1 MTKPCDLSAIEAR
14 NLIGNKQLSPVE
26 LTKSCLEQIEKHNS
40 SINAV
45 VAINYDEVLKD
56 AQKAEDDVMS
66 GNELGI
72 LHGLPVGIKD
82 LNLVKNLRSTSG
94 SKLYENRIP
103 KEDDSVVKSIRD
115 QGAIVF
121 CKTNTP
127 EFGAGANTKNKVYG
141 ATCNPFDLNK
151 TPAGSSGGSAAAL
164 ATNMM
169 PLANGSDYGGSLR
182 TPAGFCGVT
191 GFRPSPGLVPA
202 TEAAVALN
210 PFSVQGPMGRTVSDT
225 YLLLQAQI
233 NVNQNDPFSSL
244 DALSMP
250 DTLLGADL
258 SNVKMAFSSDLG
270 CAPVDNEIRSVF
282 KNKINTFKHNFFQSD
297 EGHPDFLDIHNC
309 FEVIRGFNYVASHK
323 EKFENNKDL
332 LGPNVIDNVERGLKY
347 SLADVSWAHVMQTKI
362 YKSFRKFFNEFDVLI
377 CPAAAVSPYPHEQL
391 FVDEINGEKMPTY
404 MRWLALSYASTMAI
418 PCAWALPCGLD
429 HKQMPFGIQLIAPSG
444 RDAQLSEIAKSL
456 EVILMSNNETKRP
469 IPNINKT

>member
-1 MTKPCDLSAIEAR
+1 MTKACDLTAIEAR
-14 NLIGNKQLSPVE
+14 ELIGNKKLSPVE
-26 LTKSCLEQIEKHNS
+26 LSKSCLEQIEKLNS

-45 VAINYDEVLKD
+45 VAINHDDVLRE
-56 AQKAEDDVMS
+56 AQKAEDYVMS
-66 GNELGI
+66 GDELGI

-94 SKLYENRIP
+94 SKLYENRVP

-115 QGAIVF
+115 EGAIIF

-141 ATCNPFDLNK
+141 TTCNPFDLTK
-151 TPAGSSGGSAAAL
+151 TPAGSSGGSSAAL

-202 TEAAVALN
+202 TDASVALN

-233 NVNQNDPFSSL
+233 SVNKNDPFSSL
-244 DALSMP
+244 DALSLP
-250 DTLLGADL
+250 DTLLGSDL
-258 SNVKMAFSSDLG
+258 SGVKMAFSSDLG
-270 CAPVDNEIRSVF
+270 CAPVDNDIKSVF
-282 KNKINTFKHNFFQSD
+282 LEKINTFKNHFFQSHED
-297 EGHPDFLDIHNC
+297 HPNFLDIHNC
-309 FEVIRGFNYVASHK
+309 FEVIRGFNFVASHK
-323 EKFENNKDL
+323 ERFDNNRDL
-332 LGPNVIDNVERGLKY
+332 LEPNVIDNVERGLEF

-362 YKSFRKFFNEFDVLI
+362 YKSFRHFFDNFDVLI

-418 PCAWALPCGLD
+418 PCVWALPCGLD
-429 HKQMPFGIQLIAPSG
+429 HKSMPFGIQLIAPAG

-456 EVILMSNNETKRP
+456 EIILMSNEETKRP
-469 IPNINKT
+469 IPNII